1 MKENNGNKISISVKE
16 FFIAL
21 LNERDKRINLH
32 FELIDKAVNKS
43 ETAALNKYAELN
55 EFRGQQKDIV
65 NTMMPRSEQDTINC
79 GLRKD
84 ISDLKT
90 DTYKR
95 IEDLKSYVDIS
106 KGEKTGKRDFT
117 ATIISIISLF
127 GVIIAIV
134 INLTKCVG
142 G

>member
-1 MKENNGNKISISVKE
+1 MKEYFN
-16 FFIAL
+16 AL
-21 LNERDKRINLH
+21 LTERDKRINLH
-32 FELIDKAVNKS
+32 FELIDKAINKS

-65 NTMMPRSEQDTINC
+65 NTMMPRSEQDAINC
-79 GLRKD
+79 SLRKD

-95 IEDLKSYVDIS
+95 IEDLKSYVDTS
-106 KGEKTGKRDFT
+106 KGEKTGKKDFS
-117 ATIISIISLF
+117 ATIISAISLV

-134 INLTKCVG
+134 LSLSKCVG
-142 G
+142 V